1 MSRLFIR
8 ARAPKSKEKPRST
21 SRLITRAVPAVSIAV
36 TLYLW
41 VRTFSPAPVGLL
53 HWNGGE
59 PYICPRVTVCAEDWV
74 ALGLLGATR
83 TLAYLCYP
91 LLMLLFL
98 GKANN
103 LVCALSR
110 SVVGVYVPFHR
121 LHELHAS
128 AGVVAGAAFV
138 AHGAGHAAR
147 WARQGNAR
155 LLWASQTGRTGAVA
169 ALLTPLIV
177 VPMRS
182 AACRAALRW
191 ELRKALHYL
200 AVLWG
205 LLAALHA
212 PRSVSLPCVGIPLAV
227 YAGDWLYGLL
237 FRTYLVRTSRFTRLA
252 RAVQLDFEN
261 PPGFYA
267 GGWKSGYVLVCVP
280 WLAKAEWH
288 AFSVFQHPTLPD
300 HSSVCMAVGGD
311 WTRALHDAVSLRPTT
326 RPVWVAGPRHSP
338 YASSFKA
345 DNIITVASGIG
356 ITPALSVLA
365 SQDESRRV
373 NLVWICRDPSLVEFH
388 LEATRFPANGWT
400 LVYYTGRE
408 RKLALRG
415 ALPRTV
421 LVFCGRPRLAE
432 AIGEVV
438 GGIELGLGLARVVV
452 AAEDADA
459 AGRAARREAVLQ
471 GHDAAD
477 RGQVHA
483 LEALRLLVLLDD
495 GDVAPRRARDEH
507 LRLEPEV
514 DRVLGLAAAA
524 GRQVARGGPRLELGA
539 EQAPELDVL
548 RARRRQLQR
557 VPRVAADVR
566 AGGLEGAAE
575 REALLRRPGL
585 GRKRVRNSQLWRL
598 LSRSFSTR
606 FGSFLDE
613 RSSLGANQS
622 VPCFPHGN
630 RFENTHVEATL
641 HHPFPALRRTR
652 LPSRPGRAPASA
664 AGAPAGPVPNSPRGP
679 ARRSAAAGRRRC
691 PSSSRRR
698 PARL

>member
-121 LHELHAS
+121 LHELHTS

-212 PRSVSLPCVGIPLAV
+212 PKSVSLPCVGIPLAV

-288 AFSVFQHPTLPD
+288 AFSVFQHPTMPD

-373 NLVWICRDPSLVEFH
+373 NLIWICRDPSLVEFH

-400 LVYYTGRE
+400 L
-408 RKLALRG
+408 
-415 ALPRTV
+415 
-421 LVFCGRPRLAE
+421 

-438 GGIELGLGLARVVV
+438 GGIELGLGLPEAMLEEAEVTKARSAV
-452 AAEDADA
+452 ARAPGAAAAPEPPGAELERALYATCPAVAPEPGDGDALDA
-459 AGRAARREAVLQ
+459 AGLDELAHWLAAPTPL
-471 GHDAAD
+471 DAFSPSSE
-477 RGQVHA
+477 RGAFLPSSGA
-483 LEALRLLVLLDD
+483 LEDLVDPERLRTWLILYCGGAQPVVDALT
-495 GDVAPRRARDEH
+495 
-507 LRLEPEV
+507 
-514 DRVLGLAAAA
+514 RVSAKTGIKL
-524 GRQVARGGPRLELGA
+524 
-539 EQAPELDVL
+539 
-548 RARRRQLQR
+548 
-557 VPRVAADVR
+557 
-566 AGGLEGAAE
+566 
-575 REALLRRPGL
+575 
-585 GRKRVRNSQLWRL
+585 K
-598 LSRSFSTR
+598 
-606 FGSFLDE
+606 
-613 RSSLGANQS
+613 
-622 VPCFPHGN
+622 
-630 RFENTHVEATL
+630 VEK
-641 HHPFPALRRTR
+641 FDW
-652 LPSRPGRAPASA
+652 
-664 AGAPAGPVPNSPRGP
+664 
-679 ARRSAAAGRRRC
+679 
-691 PSSSRRR
+691 
-698 PARL
+698 

>member
-1 MSRLFIR
+1 
-8 ARAPKSKEKPRST
+8 
-21 SRLITRAVPAVSIAV
+21 
-36 TLYLW
+36 
-41 VRTFSPAPVGLL
+41 
-53 HWNGGE
+53 
-59 PYICPRVTVCAEDWV
+59 
-74 ALGLLGATR
+74 
-83 TLAYLCYP
+83 
-91 LLMLLFL
+91 MLLFL

-121 LHELHAS
+121 LHELHTS

-182 AACRAALRW
+182 AACRGARW

-212 PRSVSLPCVGIPLAV
+212 PKSVSLPCVGIPLAV

-356 ITPALSVLA
+356 ITPALS
-365 SQDESRRV
+365 
-373 NLVWICRDPSLVEFH
+373 
-388 LEATRFPANGWT
+388 ATRFPANGWT

-408 RKLALRG
+408 RKLARSA

-421 LVFCGRPRLAE
+421 LVFCARPRLAD

-438 GGIELGLGLARVVV
+438 GGIELGLGLPEAMLEEAEVTKARSAV
-452 AAEDADA
+452 
-459 AGRAARREAVLQ
+459 ARR
-471 GHDAAD
+471 
-477 RGQVHA
+477 R
-483 LEALRLLVLLDD
+483 R
-495 GDVAPRRARDEH
+495 APSRRRRARRARDVPAADAVGDVPRSRPSPATATRSTRPASTSSTPGGDGGVEAPPTRNP
-507 LRLEPEV
+507 LARGDGGCVELA
-514 DRVLGLAAAA
+514 RALAAPVQRA
-524 GRQVARGGPRLELGA
+524 L
-539 EQAPELDVL
+539 
-548 RARRRQLQR
+548 ARR
-557 VPRVAADVR
+557 AAP
-566 AGGLEGAAE
+566 L
-575 REALLRRPGL
+575 
-585 GRKRVRNSQLWRL
+585 
-598 LSRSFSTR
+598 
-606 FGSFLDE
+606 
-613 RSSLGANQS
+613 
-622 VPCFPHGN
+622 
-630 RFENTHVEATL
+630 
-641 HHPFPALRRTR
+641 
-652 LPSRPGRAPASA
+652 
-664 AGAPAGPVPNSPRGP
+664 
-679 ARRSAAAGRRRC
+679 ARRSSERAFL
-691 PSSSRRR
+691 PSSGALEDLVD
-698 PARL
+698 PERLRTWLILYCGGAQPVVDALTRVSAKTGIKLKVEKFDW

>member
-288 AFSVFQHPTLPD
+288 AFSLVKESAVNDVVFDL
-300 HSSVCMAVGGD
+300 SC
-311 WTRALHDAVSLRPTT
+311 LHT
-326 RPVWVAGPRHSP
+326 
-338 YASSFKA
+338 
-345 DNIITVASGIG
+345 
-356 ITPALSVLA
+356 
-365 SQDESRRV
+365 
-373 NLVWICRDPSLVEFH
+373 
-388 LEATRFPANGWT
+388 
-400 LVYYTGRE
+400 
-408 RKLALRG
+408 
-415 ALPRTV
+415 
-421 LVFCGRPRLAE
+421 
-432 AIGEVV
+432 
-438 GGIELGLGLARVVV
+438 
-452 AAEDADA
+452 
-459 AGRAARREAVLQ
+459 
-471 GHDAAD
+471 AD
-477 RGQVHA
+477 R
-483 LEALRLLVLLDD
+483 
-495 GDVAPRRARDEH
+495 
-507 LRLEPEV
+507 
-514 DRVLGLAAAA
+514 
-524 GRQVARGGPRLELGA
+524 EL
-539 EQAPELDVL
+539 
-548 RARRRQLQR
+548 
-557 VPRVAADVR
+557 
-566 AGGLEGAAE
+566 
-575 REALLRRPGL
+575 
-585 GRKRVRNSQLWRL
+585 
-598 LSRSFSTR
+598 
-606 FGSFLDE
+606 
-613 RSSLGANQS
+613 
-622 VPCFPHGN
+622 
-630 RFENTHVEATL
+630 
-641 HHPFPALRRTR
+641 
-652 LPSRPGRAPASA
+652 
-664 AGAPAGPVPNSPRGP
+664 
-679 ARRSAAAGRRRC
+679 
-691 PSSSRRR
+691 
-698 PARL
+698 